1 MTRFLARTLFA
12 AAMTCIAFGP
22 AAQAQQQPSAA
33 AVALAREVIELKGA
47 TSMFD
52 SVIVGVI
59 EFHKNN
65 LLQINPNLQRDL
77 EEVAGRLRTE
87 YATRRVEVQTEI
99 ARAYASKFTEQ
110 ELKDAVAFY
119 KTPLGKK
126 LVTEEPNAVD
136 EATKRVDEWANKY
149 AEEVIVKYR
158 AEMRKKGH
166 TF

>member
-1 MTRFLARTLFA
+1 
-12 AAMTCIAFGP
+12 
-22 AAQAQQQPSAA
+22 
-33 AVALAREVIELKGA
+33 VIELKGA

-65 LLQINPNLQRDL
+65 LLQINPNLQKDL

-87 YATRRVEVQTEI
+87 YAPRRVEVQTEI

-110 ELKDAVAFY
+110 ELKDALAFY

-126 LVTEEPNAVD
+126 LVAEEPNAVD